1 MGKKLVAGSPVP
13 SAEKGVTATS
23 VRNLIAG
30 GKPGVIRDDRLPG
43 FMARLNG
50 DGSLSFLLEYRAGR
64 GRAFP
69 VRRIV
74 IAKVEQDGK
83 GGIARGAMSIAEAR
97 AVAEDIKAKARDE
110 RAPLGERDPIE
121 ARRREAAALAEERG
135 APTVSELLQSFL
147 DDEITPKRRP
157 RTAELYSGYIP
168 HLSAEIGNVKVKD
181 LSRSKVRAAHVAI
194 GAKRRVTANR
204 CITFLKSA
212 INWAIAE
219 ERLPKRFENPAQG
232 IKYFEEE
239 GRERFLSEAELTR
252 LGEALALAE
261 TDGIPHD
268 VDETRPVSKH
278 AAKPENRREKFDAH
292 AVAAIR
298 LLALTG
304 LRLREV
310 LHLKWT
316 EVDIERGFLTL
327 AHTKTKRRI
336 VPLGAPALSVLAGLE
351 RIGSFVVASTSA
363 GTKDERPRHDL
374 KRPWQ
379 AVTRHAG
386 LPGLRIHDL
395 RHTAASVGAGS
406 GLGLVVIGGLLG
418 HKNARTTARYAHIAD
433 TPLRAAAD
441 TVSGRIADAM
451 GLRKEAPSADVIS
464 LQGRKK

>member
-1 MGKKLVAGSPVP
+1 MGARLGVESSGSDG
-13 SAEKGVTATS
+13 EKGVTATAIRKLLS
-23 VRNLIAG
+23 A

-43 FMARLNG
+43 FCARLNG
-50 DGSLSFLLEYRAGR
+50 DGSISFLLEYRAGR

-83 GGIARGAMSIAEAR
+83 GGIVRGAMSIAEAR
-97 AVAEDIKAKARDE
+97 ARAEDLKAKARDE
-110 RAPLGERDPIE
+110 RAPIDERDPME
-121 ARRREAAALAEERG
+121 ARRKDAAALAAERA
-135 APTVSELLQSFL
+135 APTVEELLKAFIK
-147 DDEITPKRRP
+147 DEIAPKRRP
-157 RTAELYSGYIP
+157 RTAELYAGYIP
-168 HLSAEIGNVKVKD
+168 HLVAEIGNIKVKE

-219 ERLPKRFENPAQG
+219 ERLPKRFDNPAMG
-232 IKYFEEE
+232 VKYFEEE

-261 TDGIPHD
+261 TDGIPHEI
-268 VDETRPVSKH
+268 DEMKPVSKH

-310 LHLKWT
+310 LHLRWT

-351 RIGSFVVASTSA
+351 RIGTYVIASTSA

-374 KRPWQ
+374 KRPWT

-386 LPGLRIHDL
+386 LAGLRIHDL

-441 TVSGRIADAM
+441 TVSGRIAEHM
-451 GLRKEAPSADVIS
+451 GLLKNVPKAEVIP
-464 LQGRKK
+464 LKGRKK